1 LERISALADK
11 TAEFLIKNARLDNG
25 SCVFL
30 TDREGNKKLFGDA
43 FDLSTY
49 VDCFVILG
57 TSEYAAYKKDSH
69 VLEFS
74 LDLYRNTKKKFT
86 DGAFRTDP
94 DPTPKGY
101 ITHGVSMIL
110 TNTARNLADA
120 MAEMREFMKTMKD
133 EYAESKRKARAES
146 LIAEAHKVMEK
157 NGCTNAFIRNITL
170 KGVEVGEADTAES
183 IAEKCKTIY
192 DQNCKDA
199 FGEGYT
205 PPRGNGSGQDKVDYA
220 SMVEALKESGDL
232 S

>member
-1 LERISALADK
+1 MQNKYLSALKTKYASFGLSKEALDRVASQRVKTIANEDEIDTDIANAETTLLVMKEMQRATDTLRTDNAKYQKELAD
-11 TAEFLIKNARLDNG
+11 LKNDP
-25 SCVFL
+25 
-30 TDREGNKKLFGDA
+30 GNKPDQ
-43 FDLSTY
+43 S
-49 VDCFVILG
+49 
-57 TSEYAAYKKDSH
+57 
-69 VLEFS
+69 
-74 LDLYRNTKKKFT
+74 N
-86 DGAFRTDP
+86 DP
-94 DPTPKGY
+94 NP
-101 ITHGVSMIL
+101 
-110 TNTARNLADA
+110 LADA

-205 PPRGNGSGQDKVDYA
+205 PPRGNGSGQDKVDYDA
-220 SMVEALKESGDL
+220 MVKALQESGDL

>member
-1 LERISALADK
+1 MQVKYLSALKTKYASFGLSKEALDRVASQRVKTIANEDEIDADIASTD
-11 TAEFLIKNARLDNG
+11 TAMLVMKEMQRATDTLRTDNAKYQKELADLKNDP
-25 SCVFL
+25 
-30 TDREGNKKLFGDA
+30 GNKPDQ
-43 FDLSTY
+43 S
-49 VDCFVILG
+49 
-57 TSEYAAYKKDSH
+57 
-69 VLEFS
+69 
-74 LDLYRNTKKKFT
+74 N
-86 DGAFRTDP
+86 DP
-94 DPTPKGY
+94 NP
-101 ITHGVSMIL
+101 
-110 TNTARNLADA
+110 LADA

-199 FGEGYT
+199 FGEGYI
-205 PPRGNGSGQDKVDYA
+205 PPKGNGSGQDEVDYA
-220 SMVEALKESGDL
+220 SMVKALQESGDL

>member
-1 LERISALADK
+1 MQVKYLSALKTKYASFGLSKEALDRVASQRVKTIANEDEIDADIASTD
-11 TAEFLIKNARLDNG
+11 TAMLVMKEMQRATDTLRTDNAKYQKELADLKNDP
-25 SCVFL
+25 
-30 TDREGNKKLFGDA
+30 GNKPDQ
-43 FDLSTY
+43 S
-49 VDCFVILG
+49 
-57 TSEYAAYKKDSH
+57 
-69 VLEFS
+69 
-74 LDLYRNTKKKFT
+74 N
-86 DGAFRTDP
+86 DP
-94 DPTPKGY
+94 NP
-101 ITHGVSMIL
+101 
-110 TNTARNLADA
+110 LADA

-205 PPRGNGSGQDKVDYA
+205 PPRGNGSGQDKVDYDA
-220 SMVEALKESGDL
+220 MVKALQESGDL

>member
-1 LERISALADK
+1 MQVKYLSALKTKYASFGLSKEALDRVASQRVKTIANEDEIDADIASTD
-11 TAEFLIKNARLDNG
+11 TAMLVMKEMQRA
-25 SCVFL
+25 
-30 TDREGNKKLFGDA
+30 TDTL
-43 FDLSTY
+43 
-49 VDCFVILG
+49 
-57 TSEYAAYKKDSH
+57 
-69 VLEFS
+69 
-74 LDLYRNTKKKFT
+74 
-86 DGAFRTDP
+86 RTDNA
-94 DPTPKGY
+94 KY
-101 ITHGVSMIL
+101 QKE
-110 TNTARNLADA
+110 LADLKNDPGNNNKPDQTDDPYA
-120 MAEMREFMKTMKD
+120 GTLAEMKALMQSMKD
-133 EYAESKRKARAES
+133 EFAESKRKARAES

-220 SMVEALKESGDL
+220 AMVEALKESGDL

>member
-1 LERISALADK
+1 MQVKYLSALKTKYASFGLSKEALDRVASQRVKTIANEDEIDADIASTD
-11 TAEFLIKNARLDNG
+11 TAMLVMKEMQRATDTLRTDNAKYQKELADLKND
-25 SCVFL
+25 S
-30 TDREGNKKLFGDA
+30 GNK
-43 FDLSTY
+43 
-49 VDCFVILG
+49 
-57 TSEYAAYKKDSH
+57 
-69 VLEFS
+69 
-74 LDLYRNTKKKFT
+74 
-86 DGAFRTDP
+86 P
-94 DPTPKGY
+94 DPSNDP
-101 ITHGVSMIL
+101 
-110 TNTARNLADA
+110 NPLADA

-199 FGEGYT
+199 FGEGYI
-205 PPRGNGSGQDKVDYA
+205 PPKGNGSGQDKVDYA

>member
-1 LERISALADK
+1 MQVKYLSALKTKYASFGLSKEALDRVASQRVKTIANEDEIDADIASTD
-11 TAEFLIKNARLDNG
+11 TAMLVMKEMQRATDTLRTDNAKYQKELADLKNDP
-25 SCVFL
+25 
-30 TDREGNKKLFGDA
+30 GNKPN
-43 FDLSTY
+43 
-49 VDCFVILG
+49 
-57 TSEYAAYKKDSH
+57 EP
-69 VLEFS
+69 
-74 LDLYRNTKKKFT
+74 N
-86 DGAFRTDP
+86 DP
-94 DPTPKGY
+94 NP
-101 ITHGVSMIL
+101 
-110 TNTARNLADA
+110 LADA

-199 FGEGYT
+199 FGEGYI
-205 PPRGNGSGQDKVDYA
+205 PPKGNGSGQDEVDYDA
-220 SMVEALKESGDL
+220 MVRALKDSGDL